1 MKYLSAK
8 SEWAVKGTRI
18 VPDGIKTWMQTF
30 DSTAEGLDVI
40 LTRERFEDCV
50 FYYSCYL
57 VLNSDQQGDYE

>member
-1 MKYLSAK
+1 MVLKHGCKHLTA
-8 SEWAVKGTRI
+8 
-18 VPDGIKTWMQTF
+18 
-30 DSTAEGLDVI
+30 TAEGLDVI